1 MNGKENRK
9 WRHRAYRRTLGST
22 TRRRYAFWCASFAP
36 TSLGECR
43 LSESSRVMSATA
55 ERLMLSLPKAPI
67 LARSVSHDFCCSM
80 NGKPIY
86 QTEAV
91 RAFADAMSD
100 ASRRKYNAALY
111 LLAED
116 GVLTYPRAEKVE
128 GHRNLFEIRILTK
141 DNERFF
147 DMMRAQPFTWF
158 MRSRKGRAR
167 RHSER

>member
-1 MNGKENRK
+1 
-9 WRHRAYRRTLGST
+9 
-22 TRRRYAFWCASFAP
+22 
-36 TSLGECR
+36 
-43 LSESSRVMSATA
+43 
-55 ERLMLSLPKAPI
+55 MLSLPKAPI
-67 LARSVSHDFCCSM
+67 LARSGLHDFCCSM
-80 NGKPIY
+80 NGKRIY

-91 RAFADAMSD
+91 QAFADAMSD

-147 DMMRAQPFTWF
+147 YCYDAGTTIYVVHAFEKRT
-158 MRSRKGRAR
+158 RKTPQREIAKALEIKKSLLGGV
-167 RHSER
+167 S